1 MKEALSLLISGRSK
15 ADMENVALIL
25 EGHPELKVASRL
37 ISNGHVDPL
46 HGLKKLPDVLMVVLG
61 EQWEEELKALT
72 AYSSSA
78 RPRIIALGPDG
89 DTKLLRAAMQAGAR
103 DFLSCP
109 PLAEELLSCIERIAQ
124 EITTDSGGVN
134 GTITAVINAKGGSG
148 ASFLACNLA
157 QILAAHQKQRVALL
171 DMDLQFGMLPI
182 YLNLPAQ
189 DSLLAALNNADHLD
203 TVALQ
208 GHMMQHESGLHLL
221 SSMSDHVPL
230 PWEIPTD
237 SVARLIDCAKDAYE
251 HVVIDLP
258 RLIDPTTSLVL
269 EHADRILVIMQQ
281 SVTHLRDAK
290 RLFHVITKELL
301 VPEAHLHLVINRYD
315 KKSPVSVDDIK
326 DTLKCNSVFY
336 VPNDF
341 ARASQAINLGTPLY
355 EIGRN
360 ALITRSIFEIADR
373 LTPSAEQA
381 GKGRLR
387 GALSQL
393 FGGD

>member
-1 MKEALSLLISGRSK
+1 MNQAISLLITGRSK
-15 ADMENVALIL
+15 SDMELVEAIL
-25 EGHPELKVASRL
+25 ERHPEIKVVSRL

-46 HGLKKLPDVLMVVLG
+46 HGLKALPDILVIVLG
-61 EQWEEELKALT
+61 AQWEEELKSLK
-72 AYSSSA
+72 AYSPSA

-109 PLAEELLSCIERIAQ
+109 PPAEELVACIERIAQ
-124 EITTDSGGVN
+124 EITIDSGSVN
-134 GTITAVINAKGGSG
+134 GTVTAVINAKGGSG

-157 QILAAHQKQRVALL
+157 HILAAHQKQRVALL
-171 DMDLQFGMLPI
+171 DMDLQFGMLPV
-182 YLNLPAQ
+182 YLNMPAQ
-189 DSLLAALNNADHLD
+189 DSLLAAVSKADHLD

-208 GHMMQHESGLHLL
+208 GHMMKHESGLHLL
-221 SSMSDHVPL
+221 SSMSDYVPL

-237 SVARLIDCAKDAYE
+237 SVARLIDCAKDSYE

-258 RLIDPTTSLVL
+258 RLIDPITSLVL
-269 EHADRILVIMQQ
+269 ERADWILVMMQQ

-290 RLFHVITKELL
+290 RLFHVMIKELL
-301 VPEAHLHLVINRYD
+301 VPAEHLHLVINRYD

-326 DTLKCNSVFY
+326 DTLKCNSVIY
-336 VPNDF
+336 MPNDF

-355 EIGRN
+355 KIARN
-360 ALITRSIFEIADR
+360 APITRTIIEMAERF
-373 LTPSAEQA
+373 TPSADVA
-381 GKGRLR
+381 AKGRLR

-393 FGGD
+393 FGG